1 MEEMIEQSIKI
12 GLLIALLAIFAFVL
26 TRKKD

>member
-12 GLLIALLAIFAFVL
+12 GLLIVLLGIFAFVL